1 MTKFKS
7 DFLNEISE
15 RGMLYQCTDIAGL
28 DARLSNGK
36 PVSAYWGTDPTADA
50 LHVGHLASFS
60 ILRIFARHGGKVVI
74 LVGGATGMIGDNDKL
89 TERPPM
95 DEATLAKNIAGIG
108 RDLARFFDFKKGAML
123 VNNYDWFKNI
133 KYMEFLRDVGRHFT
147 INEML
152 SKDSVKVRLEKG
164 LPMTYREFSYSL
176 FQAYDFVHLNRE
188 HGVDVQLFGSD
199 QWGNA
204 IAGVNLGRKLGLQLF
219 GLSNP
224 LVLDS
229 AGKKLGKSEGNAVW
243 LDPSRTSDFD
253 YYQYFRNVADADVVN
268 MLKIFTDLP
277 LDEIERLGKLKDA
290 EINEA
295 KKVLAFEA
303 TKICRGAPAAM
314 AAAETAGSLFSG
326 GADVDAV
333 KSVEIKMPGAM
344 NVVDFAIAIGMFPSK
359 GEARRTIEQGGL
371 AIDGKKVS
379 GADFM
384 VQPSNEML
392 VQKGKKTFLK
402 AIVI

>member
-1 MTKFKS
+1 
-7 DFLNEISE
+7 
-15 RGMLYQCTDIAGL
+15 
-28 DARLSNGK
+28 
-36 PVSAYWGTDPTADA
+36 
-50 LHVGHLASFS
+50 VGHLASFS
-60 ILRIFARHGGKVVI
+60 ILRIFARHGGRVVI
-74 LVGGATGMIGDNDKL
+74 LVGGATGMVGDNDKI

-95 DEATLAKNIAGIG
+95 DEETLAKNVAGIG

-152 SKDSVKVRLEKG
+152 SKDSVKARLEKG
-164 LPMTYREFSYSL
+164 LPMTYKEFSYSL

-229 AGKKLGKSEGNAVW
+229 GGKKLGKSEGNAVW
-243 LDPSRTSDFD
+243 LDPARTSDFD

-303 TKICRGAPAAM
+303 AKICRGATAAM
-314 AAAETAGSLFSG
+314 AAAETAGSLFGG
-326 GADVDAV
+326 GADTDAI
-333 KSVEIKMPGAM
+333 KSVEIKMPGAT
-344 NVVDFAIAIGMFPSK
+344 NVVDFVVAVGLFPSK

-371 AIDGKKVS
+371 VIDGKKIS
-379 GADFM
+379 GASHM

-402 AIVI
+402 VIMI